1 MVYICQCRKSLFKYT
16 YCCFGTAN
24 ALRTY
29 CERIFY
35 SNRSKKRCHIMV
47 YEKPRLWKKFSKYP
61 KYQLQKYEKI
71 YTQNTCYLSNN
82 VISAYISLCKI
93 MRCIYSALK
102 KFMQCICGAY
112 AVHKKMLCKIYA
124 VQCKK
129 RKEKKRKEKYSI
141 EKKSI
146 LYYTTYSII
155 SFCRK
160 KIFLIIFWKIFFGFL
175 ENQIKKQK

>member
-1 MVYICQCRKSLFKYT
+1 
-16 YCCFGTAN
+16 
-24 ALRTY
+24 
-29 CERIFY
+29 
-35 SNRSKKRCHIMV
+35 
-47 YEKPRLWKKFSKYP
+47 
-61 KYQLQKYEKI
+61 
-71 YTQNTCYLSNN
+71 
-82 VISAYISLCKI
+82 

-102 KFMQCICGAY
+102 KFMQCICGALKKNMQCIKKCY
-112 AVHKKMLCKIYA
+112 AKFM
-124 VQCKK
+124 QCNA